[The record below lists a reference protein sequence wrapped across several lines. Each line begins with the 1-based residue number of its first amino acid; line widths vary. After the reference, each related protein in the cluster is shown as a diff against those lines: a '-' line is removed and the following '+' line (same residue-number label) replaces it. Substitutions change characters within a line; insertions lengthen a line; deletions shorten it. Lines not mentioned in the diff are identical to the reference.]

1 MWLSFYLVP
10 GFDCKLGEHL
20 FLLLINLKKLAVIG
34 QLLYIHQSAMTNN
47 KTLYVTTSKEWR
59 DWLRENFNKTT
70 EIWLIYPKKN
80 TRKSRIPYNDAVEEA
95 LCFGWIDSTVKTLD
109 NNNTIQRFSPRN
121 LKSDFSQANKERLK
135 WLYDKK
141 MIHPSLEKIVRQ
153 TINYKFLPP
162 SDIIDMIKKD
172 RTAWENYQMFSD
184 SYKRI
189 RIAYIDSARNRP
201 DEFKKR
207 LSSFID
213 KTRKNKLIKG
223 YGGIEKY
230 Y

>member
-1 MWLSFYLVP
+1 MA
-10 GFDCKLGEHL
+10 
-20 FLLLINLKKLAVIG
+20 INKI
-34 QLLYIHQSAMTNN
+34 
-47 KTLYVTTSKEWR
+47 LYVTTRKEWR
-59 DWLRENFNKTT
+59 DWLRDNFSKTT
-70 EIWLIYPKKN
+70 EIWLVYPKKN
-80 TRKSRIPYNDAVEEA
+80 TGKIRILYNDAVEEA
-95 LCFGWIDSTVKTLD
+95 LCFGWVDSTVKALD
-109 NNNTIQRFSPRN
+109 NNNTIQRFTPRSP
-121 LKSDFSQANKERLK
+121 KSDFSQANKERLK
-135 WLYDKK
+135 WLLDKK

-162 SDIIDMIKKD
+162 SDIIEAIKKD
-172 RTAWENYQMFSD
+172 RIAWENYQMFSD

-189 RIAYIDSARNRP
+189 RIAYIDGARNRP

>member
-1 MWLSFYLVP
+1 
-10 GFDCKLGEHL
+10 LGEKL
-20 FLLLINLKKLAVIG
+20 CLLLINKKKLAVIG
-34 QLLYIHQSAMTNN
+34 QLLYIRQSAMTNN
-47 KTLYVTTSKEWR
+47 KTLYVTTRKEWR
-59 DWLRENFNKTT
+59 DWLNDNFDKAT
-70 EIWLIYPKKN
+70 EIWLVYPKKSAG
-80 TRKSRIPYNDAVEEA
+80 KIRIPYNDAVEEA
-95 LCFGWIDSTVKTLD
+95 LCFGWIDSTVKALD
-109 NNNTIQRFSPRN
+109 NNNTIQRFTPRN
-121 LKSDFSQANKERLK
+121 PKSDYSQANKERLK
-135 WLYDKK
+135 WLLDKN

-153 TINYKFLPP
+153 TINQKFLFP
-162 SDIIDMIKKD
+162 SDIIEAIRND
-172 RTAWENYQMFSD
+172 RIAWRNYQLFSD

-189 RIAYIDSARNRP
+189 RIAYIESARNRP